1 MCLIW
6 ECGISARKCAANAF
20 FVLLWF
26 VCLFVC
32 LFVCSHISLIVVIE
46 LESVSGTMQ
55 RVFGWMFKRPY
66 WNKKGN
72 SVEEQRHEAF

>member
-1 MCLIW
+1 MQPMHFLFCF
-6 ECGISARKCAANAF
+6 G
-20 FVLLWF
+20 
-26 VCLFVC
+26 LFVC

-66 WNKKGN
+66 WNKKEKL
-72 SVEEQRHEAF
+72 S